1 MQKRI
6 AISACALVMF
16 SVGAGNMLGQQTIGD
31 MIRGGLQTYTPTSAD
46 SATAMTNCGV
56 TEQQLRDEGYTEQYV
71 FKGEEEIISVEYCQN
86 GSVKTDNR
94 LRLVAADSVG
104 FLKPADRTQVAFT
117 TACKNRGVLKTP
129 PPIPPTPVAPP
140 VAVTPPPTV
149 EVPPAETPPEPP
161 VTTFQ
166 IRRPFFVGCEEEEVR
181 FCAREHNFFVKAT
194 AVQVA
199 CHPVRTAI
207 ILTAA
212 CVIAGEGLTWG
223 PCRGIHYLFTGKEVE
238 KAATAVIHK

>member
-1 MQKRI
+1 
-6 AISACALVMF
+6 
-16 SVGAGNMLGQQTIGD
+16 

-129 PPIPPTPVAPP
+129 PPIPPTPVAPPVEVTPPPPAPPIPPTPVAPP